1 MIDQTQEFFQL
12 RRRPFDKELPD
23 EALWLDPDRI
33 DAIDRLVD
41 AVRARQ
47 HALVLGEPG
56 VGKTCVL
63 RGLRA
68 RLPSV
73 HYRLNYV
80 AHVSLGRRDFYKQV
94 CLALGIECKLMPA
107 TLYAAIQN
115 NLAALARER
124 VHPVLVLDEAHLM
137 PDSSLST
144 LHVLANFQWDA
155 EPVVSI
161 VLVGLPDLG
170 DRLKLGIHRSLLTR
184 IGHRIELTPASPEQ
198 TAAYVHKRVEDAGA
212 RAALF
217 SPDALAV
224 LHELT
229 GGVLRSVDV
238 LADASLRLAAHQKKK
253 LVDRTVVRAA
263 FPLTPLA

>member
-56 VGKTCVL
+56 VGKNCVL

-217 SPDALAV
+217 SPDAIAV